1 MLGTAAIYPLLEI
14 CQTDRQL
21 RVLSQF
27 PACNAPKILGALE
40 PAGPQTPLNVQCM
53 FLRYHHST
61 HSGEMFWV
69 AMIVA
74 LVVIV
79 GILVY
84 AALLKW
90 FKQQAEPIDDA
101 ERCIACGSA
110 TDRWD
115 LAPGVYQCLC
125 GYTGGPGM
133 QAWEQQ
139 KLRDALDALSPDQR
153 TKRQSRHV
161 SRARESIDLALL
173 ELEQV
178 TPQIQ
183 RAAMHPR
190 FTLEGARE
198 AMNLLEQAR
207 NMQSVAR
214 NHLKD
219 AVRELEVAHYL
230 AHGTDN
236 LDSHL
241 AEVTRTALS
250 PTDAGEAGQ
259 QLVRDESARIR
270 AVAASLR
277 PLVEL

>member
-1 MLGTAAIYPLLEI
+1 MP
-14 CQTDRQL
+14 
-21 RVLSQF
+21 F
-27 PACNAPKILGALE
+27 
-40 PAGPQTPLNVQCM
+40 
-53 FLRYHHST
+53 RYRPGT
-61 HSGEMFWV
+61 HSEEMFW
-69 AMIVA
+69 ASMIMA

-79 GILVY
+79 GMPLYGV
-84 AALLKW
+84 LLKW
-90 FKQQAEPIDDA
+90 FKQPAEAIDDTKQ
-101 ERCIACGSA
+101 CIACGSA

-133 QAWEQQ
+133 QACEQQ

-153 TKRQSRHV
+153 TKRQSQHV

-178 TPQIQ
+178 GPQIQ
-183 RAAMHPR
+183 RVAMYPR
-190 FTLEGARE
+190 FTMDGARE

-207 NMQSVAR
+207 SMQSAAR
-214 NHLKD
+214 NHLKE

-241 AEVTRTALS
+241 DQVNQMEFP

-277 PLVEL
+277 PLLDL